1 MQPRGFTLVELM
13 VALTLIGIV
22 LHLAMPSFT
31 SRIEG
36 QRRQVAA
43 NELVSGLRSARNEAI
58 LRHQVILVTPIDGD
72 WSLGWT
78 MLMDVNGDGAADEN
92 NPVLA
97 VRSSS
102 GRVRVVGN
110 NRVREQVR
118 FNSLGELIASGG
130 GFVAGSLSLCDSRE
144 PVTRLRVV
152 IARTGRIRLAD
163 DPAEQDSC
171 ASDQGADA

>member
-1 MQPRGFTLVELM
+1 MLQRGFTLAELM
-13 VALTLIGIV
+13 VVLALIGIV

-31 SRIEG
+31 SMIEG
-36 QRRQVAA
+36 QRQQVVA
-43 NELVSGLRSARNEAI
+43 NELASALRSARTEAI

-78 MLMDVNGDGAADEN
+78 MVMDVSGDGAADEN

-110 NRVREQVR
+110 RTVSQRVR
-118 FNSLGELIASGG
+118 FNSLGQLSTQGSAG
-130 GFVAGSLSLCDSRE
+130 GSLSLCDSRE

-152 IARTGRIRLAD
+152 IAPSGRVRVAD
-163 DPAEQDSC
+163 DPAERDSC